1 MALTKSR
8 EESLRNM
15 VRGVRTMLEANGKDH
30 NNSDVVFQSVVN
42 AQKFGLGMQ
51 VGKEDKD
58 FLKVCIP
65 EIIAGTATTPVT
77 PQVVSPE
84 GGATTDSQKIGG
96 ESITPVGVGGEPLKE
111 AVEPEVIEEVSWK
124 DTYNFD
130 KESGEFRLN
139 ISKLGGNIKKLVDD
153 PNQLKRAAAVG
164 SSKAAQAGISSW
176 LTAGMTK
183 EEKEN
188 PRARVIE
195 RGVCDLVD
203 NFISQLFK

>member
-30 NNSDVVFQSVVN
+30 NNSDLVFQSVVN

-65 EIIAGTATTPVT
+65 EIIAAAGTIT
-77 PQVVSPE
+77 PQPTVVSPE
-84 GGATTDSQKIGG
+84 GGAAADSQKVGG
-96 ESITPVGVGGEPLKE
+96 ESITPVGVGGEPPKE

-124 DTYNFD
+124 DTYKFD
-130 KESGEFRLN
+130 KETGEFRLN
-139 ISKLGGNIKKLVDD
+139 ISKLGGNIKKLVDN

-164 SSKAAQAGISSW
+164 SSKAAQAGITSW
-176 LTAGMTK
+176 LTKDMT
-183 EEKEN
+183 ESEREN